1 MIVSSKEPAIRVT
14 NQQRLFGLQTM
25 INWICIRHSLL
36 LSDWLF
42 RILKKLHTLN
52 KNSVLIE
59 VAHLTIE
66 KVHKM
71 TDRIRFYSK
80 LCAAMPTKLAGLR
93 CFFIYLHNYHRSL
106 LHYFNRHPFL
116 SFKMDTRN

>member
-66 KVHKM
+66 KVLKI
-71 TDRIRFYSK
+71 TDKIRFYSK

-93 CFFIYLHNYHRSL
+93 CFFI
-106 LHYFNRHPFL
+106 
-116 SFKMDTRN
+116 